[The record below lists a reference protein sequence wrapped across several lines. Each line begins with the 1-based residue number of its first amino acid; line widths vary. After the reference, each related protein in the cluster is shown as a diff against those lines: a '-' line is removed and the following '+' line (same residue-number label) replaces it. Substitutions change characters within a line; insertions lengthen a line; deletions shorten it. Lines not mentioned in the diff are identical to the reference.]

1 MFMSCGYDQL
11 ERLPKGV
18 RKKNVMDRGR
28 NYRMIDVLL
37 VRRRSE
43 DMKSVIDEAEG
54 TDFARYWCSVRGGNI
69 GTAIETECYFF

>member
-37 VRRRSE
+37 VRRTSK
-43 DMKSVIDEAEG
+43 DMKKLETTDDEA
-54 TDFARYWCSVRGGNI
+54 
-69 GTAIETECYFF
+69 